1 MKYRLPQVCFS
12 KIMRAIVEFDLIQE
26 DDNILIGLSGGKDSL
41 LLTYAL
47 AMLRERLKKHFDLRA
62 FTVDPMF
69 SSTFDPAALKTFTES
84 LKIPWEA
91 QAVDIAE
98 IIKEQKGKSAC
109 YTCAFFRRGAINHYA
124 QEHGC
129 NKIAYAHHNDDAVET
144 LLMSL
149 LYSGQ
154 IQTFTPK
161 TYLDRTNLTVIRPL
175 VYLREKEI
183 RDAARRCGLTPIPS
197 PCPRNGETARQTVK
211 ELIARLSASDPLI
224 YPHLASALRAN
235 NIGELWPPAKNRNE
249 MASTYR
255 DYMG

>member
-1 MKYRLPQVCFS
+1 
-12 KIMRAIVEFDLIQE
+12 
-26 DDNILIGLSGGKDSL
+26 
-41 LLTYAL
+41 
-47 AMLRERLKKHFDLRA
+47 
-62 FTVDPMF
+62 
-69 SSTFDPAALKTFTES
+69 
-84 LKIPWEA
+84 
-91 QAVDIAE
+91 
-98 IIKEQKGKSAC
+98 
-109 YTCAFFRRGAINHYA
+109 
-124 QEHGC
+124 
-129 NKIAYAHHNDDAVET
+129 
-144 LLMSL
+144 MSL

-175 VYLREKEI
+175 VYLREEEI

-197 PCPRNGETARQTVK
+197 PGPRNGATARQPVK
-211 ELIARLSASDPLI
+211 ELIAQLSASDPLI

>member
-1 MKYRLPQVCFS
+1 
-12 KIMRAIVEFDLIQE
+12 
-26 DDNILIGLSGGKDSL
+26 
-41 LLTYAL
+41 
-47 AMLRERLKKHFDLRA
+47 
-62 FTVDPMF
+62 
-69 SSTFDPAALKTFTES
+69 
-84 LKIPWEA
+84 
-91 QAVDIAE
+91 
-98 IIKEQKGKSAC
+98 
-109 YTCAFFRRGAINHYA
+109 
-124 QEHGC
+124 
-129 NKIAYAHHNDDAVET
+129 
-144 LLMSL
+144 MSL

-161 TYLDRTNLTVIRPL
+161 TYLDRTN
-175 VYLREKEI
+175 
-183 RDAARRCGLTPIPS
+183 LTPIPS